1 MGAPEPMIV
10 HINSETDLDD
20 LLARLPEYTDRRVTL
35 TVADETDVLTTAA
48 ELSRVLSAA
57 RQEHVTLALS
67 TRDPLRQELAR
78 MIGWTVLTPA
88 PEHDDDT
95 TADLATYIPRP
106 STPLSQ
112 EPDAA
117 TRAVPRTPT
126 GTIVLDPDHEQP
138 PSWLTAQIAAGTNGH
153 VRPAP
158 YEQADIE
165 QDDDT
170 TPRRRKIPFALIFAI
185 VAPLVVLLLVGGILY
200 YVLPTATI
208 TLVPEEHTIAADLT
222 YGVAMPGASY
232 DITVEPT
239 ELENT
244 TVFDR
249 EISTTGERFEPDGT
263 ATGSVQLMNPTTRP
277 IAVPSQTRLTGTNG
291 MVYLTREAVTV
302 PAADPFGSLALGT
315 AGVTVMAAEPGPDG
329 NADAGTIVGQ
339 LDNGLY
345 FTNREP
351 IKGGT
356 MKRIATVSEADIAA
370 LREAAEADLAARAEA
385 EFRAKIDPEL
395 KLVPGSLQVEDPV
408 FEFSHQVGQDA
419 EKVSVHARQ
428 TVRGKLYN
436 PAQLDA
442 QARDEVGRRLAAQAG
457 NGVILLGP
465 TVTVSDPTPLN
476 EEQTAFRVHAEAV
489 VRTVITTEQQ
499 QALIEQVTGKS
510 IEEAEQTLEAMPGVA
525 QYHIEQGPDWLP
537 RRMPQIPSRIR
548 VEVTSGEQLPTGS

>member
-10 HINSETDLDD
+10 HISSETDLDD
-20 LLARLPEYTDRRVTL
+20 LLARLPEYADRRVTL
-35 TVADETDVLTTAA
+35 VVADESDVLTTAA
-48 ELSRVLSAA
+48 ELSRVLAAA
-57 RQEHVTLALS
+57 RRERVTLALS

-78 MIGWTVLTPA
+78 MIGWTVLDPA
-88 PEHDDDT
+88 PEHDEDT

-112 EPDAA
+112 ASAAA
-117 TRAVPRTPT
+117 TRAIPRTPT
-126 GTIVLDPDHEQP
+126 GTIVLDPDQERP
-138 PSWLTAQIAAGTNGH
+138 PAWLTAQIAAGANGYA
-153 VRPAP
+153 RPA
-158 YEQADIE
+158 AHAV
-165 QDDDT
+165 DDDEEAEDE
-170 TPRRRKIPFALIFAI
+170 PRRRRIPFALIFAI

-208 TLVPEEHTIAADLT
+208 TLVPEEHTIEADLT

-244 TVFDR
+244 TVF
-249 EISTTGERFEPDGT
+249 EHQIPTTGERFEPDGT

-339 LDNGLY
+339 LENGLY

-351 IKGGT
+351 IQGGT

-370 LREAAEADLAARAEA
+370 LREAAQADLAARAEA
-385 EFRAKIDPEL
+385 EFREKIDPEL
-395 KLVPGSLQVEDPV
+395 KLVPGSLQVEEPV
-408 FEFSHQVGQDA
+408 IEISHEAGQDA
-419 EKVSVHARQ
+419 ETVSVRARQ

-436 PAQLDA
+436 PEQLDA

-489 VRTVITTEQQ
+489 VRTVITAEQQ
-499 QALIEQVTGKS
+499 QELIDQVTGKS
-510 IEEAEQTLEAMPGVA
+510 IEEAEEALDAMPGVA

-548 VEVTSGEQLPTGS
+548 VEVTSGEQLATGS